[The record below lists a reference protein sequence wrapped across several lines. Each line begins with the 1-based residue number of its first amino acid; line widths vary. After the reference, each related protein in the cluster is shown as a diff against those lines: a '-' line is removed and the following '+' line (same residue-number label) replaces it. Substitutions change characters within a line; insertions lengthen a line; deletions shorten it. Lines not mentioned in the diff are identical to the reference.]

1 MWLFILGIIK
11 TIITAALRNTI
22 LKFLHPHLLKL
33 DAWCERHIGIDLI
46 KQELKFKEK
55 WPNIE
60 KRIQQ
65 LENDSHPPISIE
77 QFDGY
82 KDLVKRIEKLEK

>member
-11 TIITAALRNTI
+11 TIITAALRNTV

-33 DAWCERHIGIDLI
+33 DVWCERHIGIDLI

-82 KDLVKRIEKLEK
+82 KKIVKRIEKLEK